1 MSRLATPTEMPRR
14 QHIAVEGRNCWRRA
28 RASRA
33 SFLVDGSSYFAA
45 LQAVLGEARHSILML
60 GWEIDSRVRL
70 DPEAPS
76 DGPPNAL
83 GPLLDDLV
91 RKRPGLEARILIWE
105 STFLFAL
112 NREMLT
118 GVKLDWLTNPRLIFR
133 RDANHPIGASH
144 HQKMVVVDERLA
156 FIGGIDL
163 TQGRWDTPR
172 HLHDDPRRVTAAG
185 EPYPPFHDVEALI
198 EGD

>member
-14 QHIAVEGRNCWRRA
+14 QRIAVEGRNCWRRA
-28 RASRA
+28 RAGRV

-45 LQAVLGEARHSILML
+45 LQAVLCEARHSILML

-83 GPLLDDLV
+83 GALLDDLV
-91 RKRPGLEARILIWE
+91 RRRPGLEARILIWD

-112 NREMLT
+112 NRELLT

-133 RDANHPIGASH
+133 QDATHPIGASH

-163 TQGRWDTPR
+163 TQGRWDTPA
-172 HLHDDPRRVTAAG
+172 HLHGDP
-185 EPYPPFHDVEALI
+185 
-198 EGD
+198 